1 MKKFII
7 ALLVNN
13 ESGVLTRISG
23 MFARRGFNIDSLVVG
38 VTEDEKISRMTI
50 TMTGED
56 ADRDQIIK
64 QLGKLHDV
72 YEIMEMEP
80 GKIVSREMILI
91 KVSADSGNRQDI
103 MDAAN
108 VFRNKIID
116 YAPDSV
122 LIEATGESC
131 KIDAFIEL
139 MKPYG
144 IIELCRTGIV
154 SMHRGAVCLKNNS
167 NNN

>member
-7 ALLVNN
+7 GLLVSN

-38 VTEDEKISRMTI
+38 VTEQNDLSRMTI

-56 ADRDQIIK
+56 YDRDQIIK
-64 QLGKLHDV
+64 QLEKLHDV
-72 YEIMEMEP
+72 YVIKEMEP
-80 GKIVSREMILI
+80 KKTVSRELILL
-91 KVSADSGNRQDI
+91 KVAVDSSNRQDI
-103 MDAAN
+103 MDAAS

-116 YAPDSV
+116 YAPDS
-122 LIEATGESC
+122 LCIEMTGESE
-131 KIDAFIEL
+131 KLDAFIEL

-144 IIELCRTGIV
+144 IIELGRTGIV
-154 SMHRGAVCLKNNS
+154 SMDRGSDCLKNNK
-167 NNN
+167 